1 MKPTW
6 ENETAA
12 YLSAKDA
19 CRFRSPNPVYMKF
32 GNFRA
37 ADLLHK
43 TWASAQ
49 YTADTPSVP

>member
-37 ADLLHK
+37 VDLLHK
-43 TWASAQ
+43 TWAR
-49 YTADTPSVP
+49 ADTPSVP